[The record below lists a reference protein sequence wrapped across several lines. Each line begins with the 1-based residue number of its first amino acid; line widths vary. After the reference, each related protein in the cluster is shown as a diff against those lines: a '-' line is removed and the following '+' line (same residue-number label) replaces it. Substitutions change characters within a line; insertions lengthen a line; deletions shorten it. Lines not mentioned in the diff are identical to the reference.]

1 MVFKVYSDG
10 SGMTGGPAGI
20 GFVAYA
26 DGELL
31 LKGNRAVARATN
43 HQAELRAAVF
53 ALDSIP
59 EGQDVEL
66 LSDSK
71 YVVDGYNTY
80 PPKWRERGWP
90 DSGVGSVVNRA
101 LWKQLIVAA
110 KRHRDVRFRWTKG
123 HDGTEGNEHA
133 HRLAELLGKLAQY
146 AILAFVILIALD
158 EGPLGL
164 TGLLDAAGG
173 RGPRVARRR
182 PAGGASNAPPLTSRT
197 QARKLPKSRGAMR
210 TGDSCRGRTG
220 TPPATCYRFAR
231 DGAAS
236 SLQVE

>member
-1 MVFKVYSDG
+1 MSKQESVVFKVYSDG

-20 GFVAYA
+20 GFVAYV

-71 YVVDGYNTY
+71 YVVDGYNSHL
-80 PPKWRERGWP
+80 PKWRERGWP
-90 DSGVGSVVNRA
+90 DSGVGSVVNRD

-110 KRHRDVRFRWTKG
+110 KRHRDVRFTWTKG

-133 HRLAELLGKLAQY
+133 HRLA
-146 AILAFVILIALD
+146 
-158 EGPLGL
+158 
-164 TGLLDAAGG
+164 
-173 RGPRVARRR
+173 
-182 PAGGASNAPPLTSRT
+182 T
-197 QARKLPKSRGAMR
+197 QARRVAEGLEWLEVVPPEEPPTLP
-210 TGDSCRGRTG
+210 
-220 TPPATCYRFAR
+220 
-231 DGAAS
+231 
-236 SLQVE
+236 

>member
-1 MVFKVYSDG
+1 VVFKVYSDG

-20 GFVAYA
+20 GFVAYV

-59 EGQDVEL
+59 ERQDVEL

-71 YVVDGYNTY
+71 YVVDGYNRY
-80 PPKWRERGWP
+80 LPKWRERGWP
-90 DSGVGSVVNRA
+90 DSGVGSVVNRV

-110 KRHRDVRFRWTKG
+110 KRHRDVRFTWTKG

-133 HRLAELLGKLAQY
+133 HRLA
-146 AILAFVILIALD
+146 
-158 EGPLGL
+158 
-164 TGLLDAAGG
+164 
-173 RGPRVARRR
+173 
-182 PAGGASNAPPLTSRT
+182 T
-197 QARKLPKSRGAMR
+197 QARRVAEGLECDVVPPEEPPTLP
-210 TGDSCRGRTG
+210 
-220 TPPATCYRFAR
+220 
-231 DGAAS
+231 
-236 SLQVE
+236 

>member
-20 GFVAYA
+20 GFVAYV

-31 LKGNRAVARATN
+31 LKGNRAVAKATN

-80 PPKWRERGWP
+80 LPKWRERGWP

-110 KRHRDVRFRWTKG
+110 KRHRDVHFKWTKA

-133 HRLAELLGKLAQY
+133 HRLASQA
-146 AILAFVILIALD
+146 
-158 EGPLGL
+158 
-164 TGLLDAAGG
+164 
-173 RGPRVARRR
+173 RRVAE
-182 PAGGASNAPPLTSRT
+182 GLEWLDVVPPEEPPT
-197 QARKLPKSRGAMR
+197 LP
-210 TGDSCRGRTG
+210 
-220 TPPATCYRFAR
+220 
-231 DGAAS
+231 
-236 SLQVE
+236 

>member
-1 MVFKVYSDG
+1 MKEPVIFKIYTDG

-20 GFVAYA
+20 GFVAYV

-31 LKGNRAVARATN
+31 LKGNRAVAKATN
-43 HQAELRAAVF
+43 HQAELRAVVF

-80 PPKWRERGWP
+80 LPKWRERGWP
-90 DSGVGSVVNRA
+90 DSSVGSVVNRA

-133 HRLAELLGKLAQY
+133 HRLA
-146 AILAFVILIALD
+146 
-158 EGPLGL
+158 
-164 TGLLDAAGG
+164 
-173 RGPRVARRR
+173 
-182 PAGGASNAPPLTSRT
+182 T
-197 QARKLPKSRGAMR
+197 QARKVAEGVEWHDIVPPQEPPTLP
-210 TGDSCRGRTG
+210 
-220 TPPATCYRFAR
+220 
-231 DGAAS
+231 
-236 SLQVE
+236 